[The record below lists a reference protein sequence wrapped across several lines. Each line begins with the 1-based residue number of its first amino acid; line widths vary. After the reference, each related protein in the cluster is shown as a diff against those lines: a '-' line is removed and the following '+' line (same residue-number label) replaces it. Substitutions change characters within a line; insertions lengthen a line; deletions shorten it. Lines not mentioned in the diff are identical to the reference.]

1 MRHELNFYILCTH
14 NFGLQSVHSLYYPGN
29 RDISRI
35 KESAER
41 YPECESAPFFLSVL
55 FRTMDSAETKWFAL
69 MLGNVG
75 EWSHDVEKLLRP

>member
-1 MRHELNFYILCTH
+1 M
-14 NFGLQSVHSLYYPGN
+14 
-29 RDISRI
+29 SRI
-35 KESAER
+35 KEVYLLNATRNVNLRRSSS
-41 YPECESAPFFLSVL
+41 CLF